1 MTGSFLRMIDLPRL
15 WSWRVVAIVAV
26 GTALLVAA
34 TYLWARLEGRHRPK
48 RTSLDRGDRTAR
60 PHRGHGDLSAA

>member
-1 MTGSFLRMIDLPRL
+1 MIGSFLRVIDLPRL

-34 TYLWARLEGRHRPK
+34 TYLW
-48 RTSLDRGDRTAR
+48 TWLDRRHQRRSSSFHMGDGTAR
-60 PHRGHGDLSAA
+60 PHGGHRDLSAA